1 MRRQPSARSPQLL
14 SVLAVVALLC
24 SGCGWAQA
32 RARAL
37 DDGRPLVVTTIS
49 ILADLTREVAGD
61 HVVVESLVE
70 IGGDPH
76 TYEPVPSDAGKI
88 SDADLILRNGLG
100 LEHWLDTLIDASSV
114 PRPVT
119 TVTDGIQP
127 LTIAGAGSDPDPH
140 LWMDPVAVRRY
151 VDTISSAL
159 SDLDPAHAED
169 FRRNARRYRQRLD
182 RLDEFVAVQLSTIP
196 AEQRRL
202 VTTHDAFRYF
212 GQRYGL
218 EVAGT
223 IWSVSTERE
232 PSATEVATL
241 VDTVRSQGVP
251 AVFVETTI
259 NPDLMQQVAR
269 DAGVAVGPPL
279 HGDSLGEPGS
289 GPDTYLGMMRAN
301 TAALVTGL
309 GGSATP

>member
-1 MRRQPSARSPQLL
+1 
-14 SVLAVVALLC
+14 
-24 SGCGWAQA
+24 
-32 RARAL
+32 
-37 DDGRPLVVTTIS
+37 
-49 ILADLTREVAGD
+49 
-61 HVVVESLVE
+61 
-70 IGGDPH
+70 
-76 TYEPVPSDAGKI
+76 
-88 SDADLILRNGLG
+88 
-100 LEHWLDTLIDASSV
+100 
-114 PRPVT
+114 
-119 TVTDGIQP
+119 
-127 LTIAGAGSDPDPH
+127 
-140 LWMDPVAVRRY
+140 MDPVAVRRY

-269 DAGVAVGPPL
+269 DAGVVVGPPL
-279 HGDSLGEPGS
+279 YGDSLGEPGS
-289 GPDTYLGMMRAN
+289 GADTYLGMMRAN

>member
-24 SGCGWAQA
+24 SGCGWPQA

-88 SDADLILRNGLG
+88 SDADLILRNGPG

-279 HGDSLGEPGS
+279 YGDSLGEPGS
-289 GPDTYLGMMRAN
+289 GADTYLGMMRAN